1 MADIAGVSF
10 SIAQPILNSGVNQ
23 LREPE
28 NQESAEALR
37 ATSAPQRDQPV
48 NREPT
53 DVPAEQ
59 SVESRLNFS
68 VPTAENTTEENT
80 TEINEQVVL
89 AAEQQIQ
96 QTSVEANAR
105 RSETTDQN
113 NIEATNQQTN
123 DDLAANSNQASPQQ
137 NVNVETTAEATNTEE
152 TAIDQG
158 VATNAPQNS
167 TPEEAQV
174 GQSTSDTSTE
184 NVETGQ
190 SQVTTE
196 QLESRNPEAGLGLN
210 SGSIID
216 VTA

>member
-28 NQESAEALR
+28 NQESAEKLR

-48 NREPT
+48 NSEPA

-59 SVESRLNFS
+59 SLESRLNFS

-80 TEINEQVVL
+80 TEINEQVVQ

-105 RSETTDQN
+105 RPEIASQN
-113 NIEATNQQTN
+113 NIEATSQQTN
-123 DDLAANSNQASPQQ
+123 DDLAANSNQAPPQQ
-137 NVNVETTAEATNTEE
+137 NVNVEATNT
-152 TAIDQG
+152 TDTNTDQKP
-158 VATNAPQNS
+158 AANSPQNQ
-167 TPEEAQV
+167 TTENT
-174 GQSTSDTSTE
+174 QSSQNTGDTTVE
-184 NVETGQ
+184 NVEQEQ
-190 SQVTTE
+190 SQVTIE
-196 QLESRNPEAGLGLN
+196 QLESRNPETGLGLN

>member
-28 NQESAEALR
+28 NQESAEKLR

-48 NREPT
+48 NSEPA

-59 SVESRLNFS
+59 SLESRLNFS

-80 TEINEQVVL
+80 TEINEQVVQ

-96 QTSVEANAR
+96 QTSVEVNAR
-105 RSETTDQN
+105 RPEIASQN
-113 NIEATNQQTN
+113 NIEATSQQTN
-123 DDLAANSNQASPQQ
+123 DDLAANSNQAPPQQ
-137 NVNVETTAEATNTEE
+137 NVNVEATNT
-152 TAIDQG
+152 TDTNTDQKP
-158 VATNAPQNS
+158 AANSPQNQ
-167 TPEEAQV
+167 TTENT
-174 GQSTSDTSTE
+174 QSSQNTGDTTVE
-184 NVETGQ
+184 NVEQEQ
-190 SQVTTE
+190 SQVTIE
-196 QLESRNPEAGLGLN
+196 QLESRNPETGLGLN

>member
-28 NQESAEALR
+28 NQESAEKLR

-48 NREPT
+48 NSEPA

-59 SVESRLNFS
+59 SLESRLNFS

-80 TEINEQVVL
+80 TEINEQVVQ

-105 RSETTDQN
+105 RPEIASQN
-113 NIEATNQQTN
+113 NIEATSQQTN
-123 DDLAANSNQASPQQ
+123 DDLAANSNQAPPQQ
-137 NVNVETTAEATNTEE
+137 NVNVEATNT
-152 TAIDQG
+152 TDTNTDQEP
-158 VATNAPQNS
+158 AANSPQNQ
-167 TPEEAQV
+167 TTENT
-174 GQSTSDTSTE
+174 QSSQNTGDTTVE
-184 NVETGQ
+184 NVEQEQ
-190 SQVTTE
+190 SQVTIE
-196 QLESRNPEAGLGLN
+196 QLESRNPETGLGLN